1 MDLAKKRIGWVMTN
15 QLDTMPFLP
24 RIDTSLGSVTL
35 SRFHWIACRTNN
47 NSRNGLHHEFYRPW
61 KRYDGLIF
69 LKAMGK
75 RALALAERYLDKGKP
90 IIFDANVN
98 YYTVSGAEHYQGMM
112 PTVVQQSDAIKITE
126 IASAVIAD
134 SEYIADKC
142 KAHNDQVAWIPDNV
156 EMACVPTLKDR
167 LTSRR
172 LRLAWSGAA
181 IKLFELLVIEEPL
194 RRLAG
199 RVDLVL
205 VTGDLSVMKY
215 WKGGYAQRIE
225 RLLGDLDAKMV
236 PYHDIR
242 SLFDVYLQSDV
253 VLSPRFLDNTYNLG
267 HTEWKITLGMACG
280 CQALASPVPS
290 YSRVSEYSLDRE
302 IVLCQTED
310 DWNNAFDV
318 LLSEGVRK
326 EVRILSRS
334 LVDEHYSSR
343 VVTQWHSDF
352 CGRLFL
358 DCFH

>member
-1 MDLAKKRIGWVMTN
+1 MDLAKKRIGWVITN
-15 QLDTMPFLP
+15 QLDTMRFLP
-24 RIDTSLGSVTL
+24 RIDTSLGGVAL
-35 SRFHWIACRTNN
+35 SRFHWIASRTNN
-47 NSRNGLHHEFYRPW
+47 NSRNGLHYELYRPW

-75 RALALAERYLDKGKP
+75 RALALAQRYMDKGKP

-112 PTVVQQSDAIKITE
+112 PTAVQQSDAIEITE
-126 IASAVIAD
+126 IASAIIAD

-156 EMACVPTLKDR
+156 EMEWVPMLEDR
-167 LTSRR
+167 MTPSR

-225 RLLGDLDAKMV
+225 RLLGDLDAKIM
-236 PYHDIR
+236 PYHDVR
-242 SLFDVYLQSDV
+242 SLFHVYLQSDV

-280 CQALASPVPS
+280 CQVLASPVPS
-290 YSRVSEYSLDRE
+290 YCKVSECSLDRE
-302 IVLCQTED
+302 IVLCETEN
-310 DWNNAFDV
+310 DWNNAFEI
-318 LLSEGVRK
+318 LLSEGVKK
-326 EVRILSRS
+326 EVRTLSRS
-334 LVDEHYSSR
+334 LVEEHYSSR
-343 VVTQWHSDF
+343 VVTQLHSAF
-352 CGRLFL
+352 CRQFFL
-358 DCFH
+358 DRS